1 LIPPPRVSQEIDL
14 RIGSAVRG
22 LHKSPLGGFTMALLI
37 EDKKQIVAEVN
48 EVAST
53 AFAAVVAD
61 YQGLTVEQLT
71 TLRVEARKLG
81 VKTRIVRNTLAK
93 RAFEGTQFDILDEN
107 LVGPTILAFS
117 TSEDDMGAA
126 ARLFEEFAKTNKAFE
141 LKAAAFDGKL
151 YQGADVSVIAN
162 LPNQEKALTM
172 LANVLQAPIS
182 KLGRLITALKEKNES
197 EAA

>member
-1 LIPPPRVSQEIDL
+1 
-14 RIGSAVRG
+14 
-22 LHKSPLGGFTMALLI
+22 MALLI
-37 EDKKQIVAEVN
+37 EGKKQIVAEVA

-71 TLRVEARKLG
+71 ALRVEAH
-81 VKTRIVRNTLAK
+81 TRIVRNTLAK
-93 RAFEGTQFDILDEN
+93 RALQDTQFNILNDN

-141 LKAAAFDGKL
+141 LKAAAFDGKV
-151 YQGADVSVIAN
+151 YQGAEVSVIAN

>member
-1 LIPPPRVSQEIDL
+1 
-14 RIGSAVRG
+14 
-22 LHKSPLGGFTMALLI
+22 MALLI
-37 EDKKQIVAEVN
+37 EGKKQIVAEVA

-53 AFAAVVAD
+53 AYAAVVAD

-71 TLRVEARKLG
+71 ALRVEARKLG
-81 VKTRIVRNTLAK
+81 VVTRIVRNTLAK
-93 RAFEGTQFDILDEN
+93 RALQDTQFTILNES

-151 YQGADVSVIAN
+151 YQGEEVSVIAN

-182 KLGRLITALKEKNES
+182 KLGRLLTALQEKNES

>member
-1 LIPPPRVSQEIDL
+1 
-14 RIGSAVRG
+14 
-22 LHKSPLGGFTMALLI
+22 MALLI
-37 EDKKQIVAEVN
+37 EDKKQIVAEVS
-48 EVAST
+48 EVASK

-61 YQGLTVEQLT
+61 YQGLSVEQLT

-81 VKTRIVRNTLAK
+81 VSTRIVRNTLAK
-93 RAFEGTQFDILDEN
+93 RALQDTQFNILNDN
-107 LVGPTILAFS
+107 LVGPTILGFS

-151 YQGADVSVIAN
+151 YQGEEVSIIAN
-162 LPNQEKALTM
+162 LPNHEKALTM
-172 LANVLQAPIS
+172 LASVLQAPIS

>member
-1 LIPPPRVSQEIDL
+1 
-14 RIGSAVRG
+14 
-22 LHKSPLGGFTMALLI
+22 MALLI
-37 EDKKQIVAEVN
+37 EGKKQIVAEVT

-61 YQGLTVEQLT
+61 YKGLTVEQLT
-71 TLRVEARKLG
+71 ALRVEARKLG
-81 VKTRIVRNTLAK
+81 VHTRIVRNTLAK
-93 RAFEGTQFDILDEN
+93 RALQDTPFNILNDN

-126 ARLFEEFAKTNKAFE
+126 ARVFEEFAKTNKAFE
-141 LKAAAFDGKL
+141 LKAAAFDGKV
-151 YQGADVSVIAN
+151 YQGAEVSVIAN

-182 KLGRLITALKEKNES
+182 KLGRLLTALQEKNGS

>member
-1 LIPPPRVSQEIDL
+1 
-14 RIGSAVRG
+14 
-22 LHKSPLGGFTMALLI
+22 MLL
-37 EDKKQIVAEVN
+37 KR
-48 EVAST
+48 S
-53 AFAAVVAD
+53 AAVVAD
-61 YQGLTVEQLT
+61 YQGLSVEQLT
-71 TLRVEARKLG
+71 ALRVEARKLG
-81 VKTRIVRNTLAK
+81 VTTRVVRNTLAK
-93 RAFEGTQFDILDEN
+93 RALQDTQFTILNDN

-151 YQGADVSVIAN
+151 YQGAEVSVIAN

-182 KLGRLITALKEKNES
+182 KLGRLITALQREKRVRSCISLNLFHTPFNFHLELFS
-197 EAA
+197 WL

>member
-1 LIPPPRVSQEIDL
+1 
-14 RIGSAVRG
+14 
-22 LHKSPLGGFTMALLI
+22 MALLI
-37 EDKKQIVAEVN
+37 EDKKQIVAEVT

-71 TLRVEARKLG
+71 ALRVEARKLG
-81 VKTRIVRNTLAK
+81 VATRVVRNTLAK
-93 RAFEGTQFDILDEN
+93 RALQDTQFSILNDN

-151 YQGADVSVIAN
+151 YQGEEVSIIAN
-162 LPNQEKALTM
+162 LPNHEKALTM
-172 LANVLQAPIS
+172 LASVLQAPIS
-182 KLGRLITALKEKNES
+182 KSGRLLTALQEKNES

>member
-1 LIPPPRVSQEIDL
+1 
-14 RIGSAVRG
+14 
-22 LHKSPLGGFTMALLI
+22 MALLI
-37 EDKKQIVAEVN
+37 EGKKQIVAEVS
-48 EVAST
+48 EIAST

-71 TLRVEARKLG
+71 ALRVEARKLG
-81 VKTRIVRNTLAK
+81 VATRVVRNTLAK
-93 RAFEGTQFDILDEN
+93 RALQDTQFAILNDN

-117 TSEDDMGAA
+117 TSEDDMGTA

-162 LPNQEKALTM
+162 LPNHEKALTM
-172 LANVLQAPIS
+172 LASVLQAPIS
-182 KLGRLITALKEKNES
+182 KLGRLLTALQEKNES

>member
-1 LIPPPRVSQEIDL
+1 
-14 RIGSAVRG
+14 
-22 LHKSPLGGFTMALLI
+22 MALLI
-37 EDKKQIVAEVN
+37 EGKKQIVAEVT

-71 TLRVEARKLG
+71 ALRVEARKLG
-81 VKTRIVRNTLAK
+81 VATRVVRNTLAK
-93 RAFEGTQFDILDEN
+93 RALQDTQFNILNDN

-151 YQGADVSVIAN
+151 YQGEEVSVIAN

-182 KLGRLITALKEKNES
+182 KLGRLLTALQEKNEAPEVAEVT
-197 EAA
+197 EA

>member
-1 LIPPPRVSQEIDL
+1 
-14 RIGSAVRG
+14 
-22 LHKSPLGGFTMALLI
+22 MALLI
-37 EDKKQIVAEVN
+37 EDKKQIVAEVS
-48 EVAST
+48 EVASK

-61 YQGLTVEQLT
+61 YQGLSVEQLT

-81 VKTRIVRNTLAK
+81 VTTRIVRNTLAK
-93 RAFEGTQFDILDEN
+93 RAFQGTQFDILNDN
-107 LVGPTILAFS
+107 LVGPTILGFS

-151 YQGADVSVIAN
+151 YQGEEVSIIAN
-162 LPNQEKALTM
+162 LPNHEKALTM
-172 LANVLQAPIS
+172 LASVLQAPIS
-182 KLGRLITALKEKNES
+182 KLGRLLTALQEKNES

>member
-1 LIPPPRVSQEIDL
+1 
-14 RIGSAVRG
+14 
-22 LHKSPLGGFTMALLI
+22 MALLI
-37 EDKKQIVAEVN
+37 EGKKQIVSEVTD
-48 EVAST
+48 VAAK
-53 AFAAVVAD
+53 AFSVVVAN
-61 YQGLTVEQLT
+61 YQGASVEQLT

-81 VKTRIVRNTLAK
+81 VATRVVRNTLAK
-93 RAFEGTQFDILDEN
+93 RALQDTQFSILNDN

-151 YQGADVSVIAN
+151 YQGEEVSIIAN
-162 LPNQEKALTM
+162 LPNHEKALTM
-172 LANVLQAPIS
+172 LASVLQAPIS
-182 KLGRLITALKEKNES
+182 KLGRLLTALQEKNES

>member
-1 LIPPPRVSQEIDL
+1 
-14 RIGSAVRG
+14 
-22 LHKSPLGGFTMALLI
+22 MALLI
-37 EDKKQIVAEVN
+37 EDKKQIVAEVS
-48 EVAST
+48 EVASK
-53 AFAAVVAD
+53 AFSAVVAD
-61 YQGLTVEQLT
+61 YQGMSVEQLT
-71 TLRVEARKLG
+71 ALRVEARKLG
-81 VKTRIVRNTLAK
+81 VTTRVVRNTLAK
-93 RAFEGTQFDILDEN
+93 RAFQDTQFTILNDN

-151 YQGADVSVIAN
+151 YQGAEVSVIAN

>member
-1 LIPPPRVSQEIDL
+1 
-14 RIGSAVRG
+14 
-22 LHKSPLGGFTMALLI
+22 MALLI
-37 EDKKQIVAEVN
+37 EGKKQIVAEVT

-71 TLRVEARKLG
+71 ALRVEARKLG
-81 VKTRIVRNTLAK
+81 VHTRIVRNTLAK
-93 RAFEGTQFDILDEN
+93 RALQDTQFNILNDN

-117 TSEDDMGAA
+117 TSEDDKGAA

-151 YQGADVSVIAN
+151 YQGEEISVIAN

-172 LANVLQAPIS
+172 LASVLQAPIS
-182 KLGRLITALKEKNES
+182 KLGRLLTALQEKNEAPEVT
-197 EAA
+197 EA

>member
-1 LIPPPRVSQEIDL
+1 
-14 RIGSAVRG
+14 
-22 LHKSPLGGFTMALLI
+22 M
-37 EDKKQIVAEVN
+37 
-48 EVAST
+48 
-53 AFAAVVAD
+53 
-61 YQGLTVEQLT
+61 
-71 TLRVEARKLG
+71 
-81 VKTRIVRNTLAK
+81 RNTLAK
-93 RAFEGTQFDILDEN
+93 RALQDTQFNILNDS

-126 ARLFEEFAKTNKAFE
+126 ALVRRIRKTNKAFE
-141 LKAAAFDGKL
+141 LKAAAFDGKV
-151 YQGADVSVIAN
+151 YEGAEVSVIAN